1 MNYNKFCLQA
11 PSTGICPKHCA
22 DEERKSRKLLR
33 VAETHREQKG
43 MGKSLLSL
51 IAFLP
56 TTTHVLYMSP
66 IPHGPFYN
74 EPDFTVKSLHFCYRL
89 PVRLVPGRSA

>member
-11 PSTGICPKHCA
+11 LSTSICLKRCA
-22 DEERKSRKLLR
+22 DEERKSGKLLG
-33 VAETHREQKG
+33 VTETRRERKE

-51 IAFLP
+51 IALLP

-66 IPHGPFYN
+66 IPHRPFYD
-74 EPDFTVKSLHFCYRL
+74 EPDFAVKSLCFCYRL
-89 PVRLVPGRSA
+89 LVRLAPGQSA